1 MTSKTTAA
9 LAATSNPRLGIA
21 LCLLSMLIF
30 ACQDGITKVLVRHL
44 PVSELVMVR
53 YWVFVLFALIV
64 CRSQGGLRRAV
75 RSASRWQQVVRSLL
89 GVGEIALF
97 GLALRYLGLAETH
110 ALYAVFPLMTLGL
123 ARLLLGERL
132 VGRQWLAAAV
142 GFGGTLLILR
152 PGMGVF
158 EPAALIP
165 LAAALTFAFFNI
177 LSRRIGQTD
186 SFATTTL
193 YMAVVGAVA
202 ATFVGLPA
210 WVTPTPREAVLMSIV
225 AVSGVIA
232 QLLLIQALKYAQAS
246 TLQPFNYSL
255 LAFATLIGLIVF
267 GEAPTLWT
275 ISGALLILLAGLY
288 SIKPRAFDATP
299 G

>member
-1 MTSKTTAA
+1 MTSKTTATA
-9 LAATSNPRLGIA
+9 LAVASHSRLGIA

-44 PVSELVMVR
+44 PVAELVMVR

-64 CRSQGGLRRAV
+64 CRAQGGVRAAS
-75 RSASRWQQVVRSLL
+75 RSASPWRQVVRALL
-89 GVGEIALF
+89 GVGEIAIF

-123 ARLLLGERL
+123 ARLFLGERM

-177 LSRRIGQTD
+177 LSRRISQTD

-202 ATFVGLPA
+202 STSAGLPA
-210 WVTPTPREAVLMSIV
+210 WVTPTPHEALLMSIV

-232 QLLLIQALKYAQAS
+232 QLLLIQALKYAEAS

-255 LAFATLIGLIVF
+255 LVFATLIGLLVF
-267 GEAPTLWT
+267 GEAPTVWT
-275 ISGALLILLAGLY
+275 ITGALLILLAGLY
-288 SIKPRAFDATP
+288 SIRPKAS
-299 G
+299 

>member
-1 MTSKTTAA
+1 MTSKTTANA
-9 LAATSNPRLGIA
+9 LAAANSSRLGIA
-21 LCLLSMLIF
+21 LCLLSMFIF

-44 PVSELVMVR
+44 PVGELVMVR
-53 YWVFVLFALIV
+53 YWVFVLFALLV
-64 CRSQGGLRRAV
+64 CHSQGGLRRA
-75 RSASRWQQVVRSLL
+75 RHSASPALQIVRALL

-97 GLALRYLGLAETH
+97 GIALRHLGLAETH

-123 ARLLLGERL
+123 ARLILGERM
-132 VGRQWLAAAV
+132 VGRQWLAALV
-142 GFGGTLLILR
+142 GLGGTLLILR
-152 PGMGVF
+152 PGRGVF

-177 LSRRIGQTD
+177 LTRRIGQTD

-202 ATFVGLPA
+202 VTSVGIPA

-225 AVSGVIA
+225 AVSGVVA
-232 QLLLIQALKYAQAS
+232 QLLLIQALRYAQAS

-255 LAFATLIGLIVF
+255 LAFATLIGLFVF

-275 ISGALLILLAGLY
+275 ITGALLILLAGLY
-288 SIKPRAFDATP
+288 SIRPTGRRA
-299 G
+299 

>member
-1 MTSKTTAA
+1 
-9 LAATSNPRLGIA
+9 
-21 LCLLSMLIF
+21 
-30 ACQDGITKVLVRHL
+30 
-44 PVSELVMVR
+44 
-53 YWVFVLFALIV
+53 
-64 CRSQGGLRRAV
+64 
-75 RSASRWQQVVRSLL
+75 
-89 GVGEIALF
+89 
-97 GLALRYLGLAETH
+97 LAETH

-123 ARLLLGERL
+123 ARLFLGERM

-202 ATFVGLPA
+202 ATSAGLPA
-210 WVTPTPREAVLMSIV
+210 WVTPTPHEALLMSIV

-255 LAFATLIGLIVF
+255 LAFATLIGLVVF
-267 GEAPTLWT
+267 GETPTLWT
-275 ISGALLILLAGLY
+275 ITGALLILLAGLY
-288 SIKPRAFDATP
+288 SIKPRAQ
-299 G
+299 GI

>member
-1 MTSKTTAA
+1 MTSKTTATA
-9 LAATSNPRLGIA
+9 LAATSNPRLGIG

-64 CRSQGGLRRAV
+64 SRSQGGVRQAA
-75 RSASRWQQVVRSLL
+75 RSASPWQQVVRALL

-152 PGMGVF
+152 PRMGVF

-177 LSRRIGQTD
+177 LSRRISQTD

-193 YMAVVGAVA
+193 YMAVAGALSVSA
-202 ATFVGLPA
+202 VGLPA
-210 WVTPTPREAVLMSIV
+210 WVTPTPHEAMLMSIV
-225 AVSGVIA
+225 AVSGVVA

-267 GEAPTLWT
+267 GEVPSAWT
-275 ISGALLILLAGLY
+275 ITGALLILLAGLF
-288 SIKPRAFDATP
+288 SIRPAA
-299 G
+299 

>member
-1 MTSKTTAA
+1 MTSKTTATA
-9 LAATSNPRLGIA
+9 LAAANNPRLGIA

-44 PVSELVMVR
+44 PVAELVMVR

-64 CRSQGGLRRAV
+64 CRSQGGV
-75 RSASRWQQVVRSLL
+75 RVASRSGSPWQQVVRALL
-89 GVGEIALF
+89 GVGEIAIF

-123 ARLLLGERL
+123 ARVFLGERM

-177 LSRRIGQTD
+177 LSRRISQTD

-193 YMAVVGAVA
+193 YMALVGAVA
-202 ATFVGLPA
+202 ATSAGLPA
-210 WVTPTPREAVLMSIV
+210 WVTPTPHEAMLMSIV

-267 GEAPTLWT
+267 GETPTLWT
-275 ISGALLILLAGLY
+275 IIGALLILLAGLY
-288 SIKPRAFDATP
+288 SIRPKAL
-299 G
+299 

>member
-1 MTSKTTAA
+1 MTSKTTATA
-9 LAATSNPRLGIA
+9 LAAANNPRLGIA

-44 PVSELVMVR
+44 PVAELVMVR

-64 CRSQGGLRRAV
+64 CRSQGGVRVAS
-75 RSASRWQQVVRSLL
+75 RSASPWQQVVRALL
-89 GVGEIALF
+89 GVGEIAIF

-123 ARLLLGERL
+123 ARVFLGERM

-158 EPAALIP
+158 ELAALIP

-177 LSRRIGQTD
+177 LSRRISQTD

-202 ATFVGLPA
+202 ATSAGLPA
-210 WVTPTPREAVLMSIV
+210 WVTPTPHEAMLMSIV

-267 GEAPTLWT
+267 GETPTLWT
-275 ISGALLILLAGLY
+275 VVGALLILLAGLY
-288 SIKPRAFDATP
+288 SIKPKTS
-299 G
+299 

>member
-1 MTSKTTAA
+1 MDSKTSAAA
-9 LAATSNPRLGIA
+9 LVAAGNARLGIA
-21 LCLLSMLIF
+21 LCLLSMFIF

-53 YWVFVLFALIV
+53 YWVFVLFAIVV
-64 CRSQGGLRRAV
+64 CRAQGGVRHAS
-75 RSASRWQQVVRSLL
+75 RSASPWLQVIRALL

-110 ALYAVFPLMTLGL
+110 ALYAVFPLMALGL
-123 ARLLLGERL
+123 ARLFLGERL
-132 VGRQWLAAAV
+132 VGRQWLAAV
-142 GFGGTLLILR
+142 IGFGGTLLILR

-158 EPAALIP
+158 DPAALIP
-165 LAAALTFAFFNI
+165 LGAALTFAFFNI
-177 LSRRIGQTD
+177 LSRRISQTD

-193 YMAVVGAVA
+193 YMAVAGAIVVSMA
-202 ATFVGLPA
+202 GLPA
-210 WVTPTPREAVLMSIV
+210 WVTPTPYEAVLMAILSV
-225 AVSGVIA
+225 TGVIA

-255 LAFATLIGLIVF
+255 LAFATLIGILVF

-275 ISGALLILLAGLY
+275 LCGALLILLAGLY
-288 SIKPRAFDATP
+288 SIRPSS
-299 G
+299 

>member
-1 MTSKTTAA
+1 MTRKSTAA
-9 LAATSNPRLGIA
+9 PLAAAHNPRLGIA

-44 PVSELVMVR
+44 PVAELVMVR

-64 CRSQGGLRRAV
+64 CRSRGGVRAAS
-75 RSASRWQQVVRSLL
+75 RSASPWQQVVRAVL

-123 ARLLLGERL
+123 ARAFLGERMA
-132 VGRQWLAAAV
+132 GRQWLAAAV
-142 GFGGTLLILR
+142 GFAGTLFILR
-152 PGMGVF
+152 PGLGVF
-158 EPAALIP
+158 QPAALIP

-202 ATFVGLPA
+202 ATGAGLPA
-210 WVTPTPREAVLMSIV
+210 WVMPTPREAVLMSIV

-255 LAFATLIGLIVF
+255 LAFATLIGVIVF
-267 GEAPTLWT
+267 GEAPGLWSLT
-275 ISGALLILLAGLY
+275 GALLILLAGLY
-288 SIKPRAFDATP
+288 SIRPKTL
-299 G
+299 

>member
-1 MTSKTTAA
+1 MTSKSTAIIPA
-9 LAATSNPRLGIA
+9 PASNARLGIA
-21 LCLLSMLIF
+21 LCLLSMFIF

-53 YWVFVLFALIV
+53 YWVFVLFALVV
-64 CRSQGGLRRAV
+64 CHVQGGLGVAWRSGSPKLQVTRA
-75 RSASRWQQVVRSLL
+75 LL

-110 ALYAVFPLMTLGL
+110 ALYAVFPLMALGL
-123 ARLLLGERL
+123 ARLFLGERL

-142 GFGGTLLILR
+142 GFAGTLLILR

-177 LSRRIGQTD
+177 LSRRISQTD

-193 YMAVVGAVA
+193 YMAVVGALAVSM
-202 ATFVGLPA
+202 VGLPA
-210 WVTPTPREAVLMSIV
+210 WVTPTLHEAVLLAILSV
-225 AVSGVIA
+225 TGVIA

-255 LAFATLIGLIVF
+255 LAFATLIGLFVF
-267 GEAPTLWT
+267 GEAPTAWT
-275 ISGALLILLAGLY
+275 LTGALLILLAGLY
-288 SIKPRAFDATP
+288 SVRP
-299 G
+299 GA

>member
-1 MTSKTTAA
+1 MTSKTAAAA

-44 PVSELVMVR
+44 PVAELVMVR

-64 CRSQGGLRRAV
+64 CRAQGGIRAAC
-75 RSASRWQQVVRSLL
+75 RSASPWQQVVRALL
-89 GVGEIALF
+89 GVGEIAIF

-123 ARLLLGERL
+123 ARVFLGERM
-132 VGRQWLAAAV
+132 VARQWLAAVV

-158 EPAALIP
+158 ELAALIP

-177 LSRRIGQTD
+177 LSRRISHTD

-202 ATFVGLPA
+202 ATSAGLPA
-210 WVTPTPREAVLMSIV
+210 WVTPTPHEALLMSIV

-255 LAFATLIGLIVF
+255 LAFATLIGLFVF
-267 GEAPTLWT
+267 GEAPTAWT
-275 ISGALLILLAGLY
+275 VSGALLILLAGLY
-288 SIKPRAFDATP
+288 SIKPKSL
-299 G
+299 

>member
-1 MTSKTTAA
+1 MTSKTTATA
-9 LAATSNPRLGIA
+9 LAATSNPRLGIG

-64 CRSQGGLRRAV
+64 CRSQGGVRQAA
-75 RSASRWQQVVRSLL
+75 RSASPWQQVVRALL

-177 LSRRIGQTD
+177 LSRRISQTD

-193 YMAVVGAVA
+193 YMAVAGALSVSA
-202 ATFVGLPA
+202 VGLPA
-210 WVTPTPREAVLMSIV
+210 WVTPTPHEAMLMSIV
-225 AVSGVIA
+225 AVSGVVA

-267 GEAPTLWT
+267 GETPTLWT
-275 ISGALLILLAGLY
+275 IIGALLILLAGLY
-288 SIKPRAFDATP
+288 SIRPKAL
-299 G
+299 

>member
-1 MTSKTTAA
+1 MTSKTTATA
-9 LAATSNPRLGIA
+9 LAAANNPRLGIA

-44 PVSELVMVR
+44 PVAELVMVR
-53 YWVFVLFALIV
+53 YWVFVLFALVV
-64 CRSQGGLRRAV
+64 CRSQGGVRAAS
-75 RSASRWQQVVRSLL
+75 RSASPWRQVVRSLL
-89 GVGEIALF
+89 GVGEIAVF

-123 ARLLLGERL
+123 ARVFLGERM

-177 LSRRIGQTD
+177 LSRRISQTD

-193 YMAVVGAVA
+193 YMALVGAVA
-202 ATFVGLPA
+202 ATSAGLPA
-210 WVTPTPREAVLMSIV
+210 WVTPTPHEAMLMSIV

-267 GEAPTLWT
+267 GETPTLWT
-275 ISGALLILLAGLY
+275 IIGALLILLAGLY
-288 SIKPRAFDATP
+288 SIRPKAL
-299 G
+299 

>member
-9 LAATSNPRLGIA
+9 DLAAASNPRLGIA
-21 LCLLSMLIF
+21 LCLLSMFIF
-30 ACQDGITKVLVRHL
+30 ACQDGLTKVLVRHL

-64 CRSQGGLRRAV
+64 CRSQGGLRAAS
-75 RSASRWQQVVRSLL
+75 RSANPWLQVVRALL

-97 GLALRYLGLAETH
+97 GIALRYLGLAETH
-110 ALYAVFPLMTLGL
+110 ALYAVFPLMALGL
-123 ARLLLGERL
+123 ARVFLGERL
-132 VGRQWLAAAV
+132 VARQWLAAAV

-152 PGMGVF
+152 PGVGVF

-177 LSRRIGQTD
+177 LSRRISQTD

-193 YMAVVGAVA
+193 YMALVGAVA
-202 ATFVGLPA
+202 VTCVGLPA
-210 WVTPTPREAVLMSIV
+210 WVTPTPHEAALLAILSVTGVL
-225 AVSGVIA
+225 A

-267 GEAPTLWT
+267 GESPTAWT

-288 SIKPRAFDATP
+288 SIKPRA
-299 G
+299 

>member
-1 MTSKTTAA
+1 MTSKTPATA
-9 LAATSNPRLGIA
+9 LAAANNPRLGIA

-44 PVSELVMVR
+44 PVAELVMVR
-53 YWVFVLFALIV
+53 YWVFVLFALVV
-64 CRSQGGLRRAV
+64 CRSQGGVRVAS
-75 RSASRWQQVVRSLL
+75 RSASPWRQVVRSLL

-123 ARLLLGERL
+123 ARVFLGERM

-177 LSRRIGQTD
+177 LSRRISQTD

-193 YMAVVGAVA
+193 YMALVGAVA
-202 ATFVGLPA
+202 ATSAGLPV
-210 WVTPTPREAVLMSIV
+210 WVTPTPHEAMLMSIV

-267 GEAPTLWT
+267 GETPTIWT
-275 ISGALLILLAGLY
+275 ITGALLILLAGLY
-288 SIKPRAFDATP
+288 SIRPKAL
-299 G
+299 

>member
-1 MTSKTTAA
+1 MTRKTTASA
-9 LAATSNPRLGIA
+9 PAAASNPRLGIA
-21 LCLLSMLIF
+21 LCLLSMFIF

-53 YWVFVLFALIV
+53 YGVFVLFALIV
-64 CRSQGGLRRAV
+64 CHTRGGVRQAS
-75 RSASRWQQVVRSLL
+75 RSASPWRQVIRALL
-89 GVGEIALF
+89 GVGEIAIF

-123 ARLLLGERL
+123 AWLLLGERL

-177 LSRRIGQTD
+177 LSRRISQTD

-202 ATFVGLPA
+202 ATSVGLPA
-210 WVTPTPREAVLMSIV
+210 WVTPTPHEALLMGIV
-225 AVSGVIA
+225 AVSGVVA

-255 LAFATLIGLIVF
+255 LAFATLIGVIVF
-267 GEAPTLWT
+267 GEAPTVWT
-275 ISGALLILLAGLY
+275 VTGALLILLAGLC
-288 SIKPRAFDATP
+288 SIKPKAR
-299 G
+299 

>member
-1 MTSKTTAA
+1 MTSKTAAAA
-9 LAATSNPRLGIA
+9 LAVTSNPRLGIA

-64 CRSQGGLRRAV
+64 CRAQGGIRAAC
-75 RSASRWQQVVRSLL
+75 RSASPWQQVVRALL
-89 GVGEIALF
+89 GVGEIAIF

-123 ARLLLGERL
+123 ARVFLGERM
-132 VGRQWLAAAV
+132 VARQWLAAAV

-158 EPAALIP
+158 ELAALIP

-177 LSRRIGQTD
+177 LSRRISHTD

-202 ATFVGLPA
+202 ATSAGLPA
-210 WVTPTPREAVLMSIV
+210 WVTPTPHEALLMSIV

-255 LAFATLIGLIVF
+255 LAFATLIGLFVF
-267 GEAPTLWT
+267 GEAPTAWT
-275 ISGALLILLAGLY
+275 VSGALLILLAGLY
-288 SIKPRAFDATP
+288 SIKPKSL
-299 G
+299 

>member
-1 MTSKTTAA
+1 MTRKTSAA
-9 LAATSNPRLGIA
+9 DLAAANNPRLGIA
-21 LCLLSMLIF
+21 LCLLSMFIF
-30 ACQDGITKVLVRHL
+30 ACQDGLTKVLVRHL

-64 CRSQGGLRRAV
+64 CRAQGGVRVAS
-75 RSASRWQQVVRSLL
+75 RSANPWLQVVRALL

-97 GLALRYLGLAETH
+97 GIALRYLGLAETH
-110 ALYAVFPLMTLGL
+110 ALYAVFPLMALGL
-123 ARLLLGERL
+123 ARVFLGERL
-132 VGRQWLAAAV
+132 VARQWLAAAV

-152 PGMGVF
+152 PGVGVF

-177 LSRRIGQTD
+177 LSRRISQTD

-193 YMAVVGAVA
+193 YMALVGAVA
-202 ATFVGLPA
+202 VSSVGLPA
-210 WVTPTPREAVLMSIV
+210 WVTPTPHEAALLAILSVTGVL
-225 AVSGVIA
+225 A

-267 GEAPTLWT
+267 GESPTAWT

-288 SIKPRAFDATP
+288 SIKPRA
-299 G
+299 

>member
-1 MTSKTTAA
+1 MDSKSTTAN
-9 LAATSNPRLGIA
+9 LADAGQARLGIA
-21 LCLLSMLIF
+21 LCLLSMFIF

-44 PVSELVMVR
+44 PVAELVMVR
-53 YWVFVLFALIV
+53 YWVFVLFALVV
-64 CRSQGGLRRAV
+64 CRSQGGVRQAS
-75 RSASRWQQVVRSLL
+75 RSANPWLQVIRSLL
-89 GVGEIALF
+89 GVAEIAIF

-110 ALYAVFPLMTLGL
+110 ALYAVFPLMALGL
-123 ARLLLGERL
+123 ARVFLGERL

-158 EPAALIP
+158 QPAALIP

-177 LSRRIGQTD
+177 LSRRISQTD

-193 YMAVVGAVA
+193 YMAVVGAVVVTA
-202 ATFVGLPA
+202 VGVPA
-210 WVTPTPREAVLMSIV
+210 WVTPTPREAVLMAILSV
-225 AVSGVIA
+225 TGVLA

-255 LAFATLIGLIVF
+255 LAFAMLIGLFVF
-267 GEAPTLWT
+267 GEAPTAWT
-275 ISGALLILLAGLY
+275 LTGALLILLAGLY
-288 SIKPRAFDATP
+288 SIKPSRS
-299 G
+299 

>member
-1 MTSKTTAA
+1 
-9 LAATSNPRLGIA
+9 
-21 LCLLSMLIF
+21 
-30 ACQDGITKVLVRHL
+30 
-44 PVSELVMVR
+44 
-53 YWVFVLFALIV
+53 
-64 CRSQGGLRRAV
+64 QGGVRQAA
-75 RSASRWQQVVRSLL
+75 RSASPWQQVVRALL

-177 LSRRIGQTD
+177 LSRRISQTD

-193 YMAVVGAVA
+193 YMAVAGALSVSA
-202 ATFVGLPA
+202 VGLPA
-210 WVTPTPREAVLMSIV
+210 WVTPTPHEAMLMSIV
-225 AVSGVIA
+225 AVSGVVA

-267 GEAPTLWT
+267 GEVPSAWT
-275 ISGALLILLAGLY
+275 ITGALLILLAGLF
-288 SIKPRAFDATP
+288 SIRPAA
-299 G
+299 